1 MERSSKFML
10 PFVGLKE
17 GVHQFNYDIENTFF
31 KTFDFNDFFDAK
43 VKISLT
49 LDKKSTLL
57 KLNFKAQG
65 SLEVACDVT
74 DEHFD
79 FPIDTNFDWIVKF
92 GDDYNNDND
101 EILIIP
107 HGSYEIDLAQPIYE
121 MIVLA
126 IPAKIEHPGIED
138 GSLESDILNK
148 LEELQPKERLLP
160 QEESDP
166 RWNKL
171 KDLLK
176 Q

>member
-1 MERSSKFML
+1 MERSTEFRL

-17 GVHQFNYDIENTFF
+17 GVHQFNYEIGNTFF
-31 KTFDFNDFFDAK
+31 KLYDFNDFFDAN
-43 VKISLT
+43 VHISLT
-49 LDKKSTLL
+49 LDKKATLL
-57 KLNFKAQG
+57 KLNFKAKG
-65 SLEVACDVT
+65 IVEVACDVT

-79 FPIDTNFDWIVKF
+79 FPIDTDFDWVVKF
-92 GDDYNNDND
+92 GDNYNNDND

-107 HGSYEIDLAQPIYE
+107 HGSFEIGLAQPIYE

-138 GSLESDILNK
+138 GTLESEVLNLLK
-148 LEELQPKERLLP
+148 ELQPKERLLP
-160 QEESDP
+160 IEEIDP